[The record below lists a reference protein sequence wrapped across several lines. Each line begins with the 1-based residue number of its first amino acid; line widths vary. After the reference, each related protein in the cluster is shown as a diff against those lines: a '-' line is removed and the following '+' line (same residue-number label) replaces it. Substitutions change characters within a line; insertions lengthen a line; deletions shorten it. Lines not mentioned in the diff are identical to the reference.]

1 MNKLTEEKIIKL
13 FTHNN
18 PTGNSF
24 LLDDVSLVKSPK
36 TNLITSSD
44 MLVES
49 TDIPPTMTL
58 IQASRKAIIMNVS
71 DFASKGVAPK
81 HGLISLGIPKN
92 YSENQI
98 KQIARGIKKGLKEF
112 NILLIGGDTNS
123 SKELIIN
130 CTLIGFSNYNIPRRQ
145 TAQNNDII
153 YAIGEFGLTGTG
165 LFLLKKKR
173 KPTNQF
179 ERNAIKSVL
188 HPTVNLDI
196 FIKLARQNL
205 INSSI
210 DSSDG
215 LCLSLYQL
223 AEQSKKTFQV
233 DHLPIAKGLA
243 EFAARHDRCI
253 NDLILYSG
261 EEYQQVFT
269 VKPSNTKKTENTLK
283 RHKILFTKLGT
294 VKSGKPKVYY
304 KNKLLKRKGWDSFK

>member
-1 MNKLTEEKIIKL
+1 MKLTEEKIINILTKNTT
-13 FTHNN
+13 FKDQF
-18 PTGNSF
+18 S
-24 LLDDVSLVKSPK
+24 LDDVSSVKSSK
-36 TNLITSSD
+36 TTLITSSD

-58 IQASRKAIIMNVS
+58 IQASRKAIIMSVS
-71 DFASKGVAPK
+71 DFASKGVTPQ
-81 HGLISLGIPKN
+81 HCLISIGIPKK
-92 YSENQI
+92 YSKNQI
-98 KQIARGIKKGLKEF
+98 QQIAKGLQKGLKEYK
-112 NILLIGGDTNS
+112 ISLIGGDTNS
-123 SKELIIN
+123 SKELIID
-130 CTLIGFSNYNIPRRQ
+130 CTLMGFSNYKIPSRQ

-153 YAIGEFGLTGTG
+153 YAIGKFGLTGTG
-165 LFLLKKKR
+165 LFLLKKKK
-173 KPTNQF
+173 KPINQF

-188 HPTVNLDI
+188 YPTVTLDA

-223 AEQSKKTFQV
+223 AEQSKKTFQI
-233 DHLPIAKGLA
+233 DHLPIPKGLA

-269 VKPSNTKKTENTLK
+269 VKPSNSKKVENTLK
-283 RHKILFTKLGT
+283 RHKITFTKLGT
-294 VKSGKPKVYY
+294 VKPGKPNVYY
-304 KNKLLKRKGWDSFK
+304 KNKLLKRNGWDSFK

>member
-1 MNKLTEEKIIKL
+1 MRLTEEKIINLLTKNTTSKNQ
-13 FTHNN
+13 F
-18 PTGNSF
+18 S
-24 LLDDVSLVKSPK
+24 LDDVSSIKSSK

-58 IQASRKAIIMNVS
+58 IQASRKAIIMSVS
-71 DFASKGVAPK
+71 DFASKGVTPQ
-81 HGLISLGIPKN
+81 HCLISIGIPKK

-98 KQIARGIKKGLKEF
+98 QQIAKGLQKGLKEY
-112 NILLIGGDTNS
+112 NISLVGGDTNS
-123 SKELIIN
+123 SKELVID
-130 CTLIGFSNYNIPRRQ
+130 CTLMGFSNYNVPRRQ

-153 YAIGEFGLTGTG
+153 YTIGEFGLTGTG
-165 LFLLKKKR
+165 LFLLKKKK

-188 HPTVNLDI
+188 YPTVTLDA
-196 FIKLARQNL
+196 FVKLARQNL

-223 AEQSKKTFQV
+223 AEQSKKTFQI
-233 DHLPIAKGLA
+233 DHLPIPKGLA

-253 NDLILYSG
+253 NNLILYSG

-269 VKPSNTKKTENTLK
+269 VKPSNSNKVENTLK
-283 RHKILFTKLGT
+283 RHKITFTKREITLDILCYISFFPYFFNDSID
-294 VKSGKPKVYY
+294 VK
-304 KNKLLKRKGWDSFK
+304 

>member
-1 MNKLTEEKIIKL
+1 MRLTEEKIINLLTKNTTSKNQ
-13 FTHNN
+13 F
-18 PTGNSF
+18 S
-24 LLDDVSLVKSPK
+24 LDDVYSIKSSK

-58 IQASRKAIIMNVS
+58 IQASRKAIIMSVS
-71 DFASKGVAPK
+71 DFASKGVTPQ
-81 HGLISLGIPKN
+81 HCLISIGIPKK

-98 KQIARGIKKGLKEF
+98 QQIAKGLQKGLKEY
-112 NILLIGGDTNS
+112 NISLVGGDTNS
-123 SKELIIN
+123 SKELVID
-130 CTLIGFSNYNIPRRQ
+130 CTLMGFSNYNVPRRQ

-153 YAIGEFGLTGTG
+153 YTIGEFGLTGTG
-165 LFLLKKKR
+165 LFLLKKKK

-188 HPTVNLDI
+188 YPTVTLDA
-196 FIKLARQNL
+196 FVKLARQNL

-223 AEQSKKTFQV
+223 AEQSKKTFQI
-233 DHLPIAKGLA
+233 DHLPIPKGLA

-253 NDLILYSG
+253 NNLILYSG

-269 VKPSNTKKTENTLK
+269 VKPSNSNKVENTLK
-283 RHKILFTKLGT
+283 RQKITFTKLGT
-294 VKSGKPKVYY
+294 VKLGKPNVYY
-304 KNKLLKRKGWDSFK
+304 KNKLLKRNGWDSFK